1 MRVLMAFAFIH
12 FAVVQSALRSV
23 TVLLG
28 RLFVVLNGYYL
39 VHDLVEMFEQNDNV

>member
-12 FAVVQSALRSV
+12 FTVVQSALRSV

-28 RLFVVLNGYYL
+28 GLFVVLNGYYL